1 MIGEHLPQH
10 RQQRLVG
17 DNAFPR
23 RLQPADASV
32 FQLGG
37 EHLPQHKLPRIE
49 LEQIANH
56 LILQI
61 GKLAFF
67 AQADIFNVEEFRRLG
82 GAVLQILHGAAI
94 FNGIAAAGHMQQ
106 LKAKLL
112 AQLAE
117 AIDQLFLQTVE
128 LVAARRQLAGVEL
141 IFQPDPLE
149 ECRFIEGG
157 WRIGVVF

>member
-1 MIGEHLPQH
+1 MSIFAEVGRQQIRVIGEHLPQH
-10 RQQRLVG
+10 WQQRLVG

-67 AQADIFNVEEFRRLG
+67 AQADIFNVEEFRRQPRFS
-82 GAVLQILHGAAI
+82 GAVLQILHGTAI

-117 AIDQLFLQTVE
+117 AIDQLFLQN
-128 LVAARRQLAGVEL
+128 
-141 IFQPDPLE
+141 
-149 ECRFIEGG
+149 C
-157 WRIGVVF
+157 